1 MQFVTLL
8 HFQLAKRQTQVKHPA
23 MLHIN
28 SLTFRIEGR
37 LLFDNATVAL
47 PEGHTVGFVGRN
59 GTGKSTLLKLILG
72 ELQPESGSCS
82 IPKTARIGTVAQEAP
97 SGSETLIEVV
107 LAADLERNRLLGEA
121 ETATDPHRIAE
132 IQTRLADIDAHTAP
146 ARAATILAGL
156 GFNETAQNEPCSA
169 FSGGWRMRVA
179 LAATLFA
186 EPDVLLLDEP
196 TNYLDLEGVI
206 WLKNYIRTYRHTV
219 LIVSHDRDL
228 LNDAVQSIL
237 HLDQFKLT
245 LYQGNYDTFDRIRRE
260 KQALQLKMKKK
271 QEVARAHMQAFVD
284 RFRYK
289 ASKAK
294 QAQSRLKALEKMQPI
309 ADIMED
315 RVAPFMF
322 PAPARPINPPL
333 VRFEKAAVGYEAGKP
348 VLRNIDLR
356 IDGDDRIAL
365 LGANGN
371 GKSTFAKLLCGR
383 LNVMDGHMRH
393 HKKLDVAYFAQHQLD
408 ELNLGHSPYDHFV
421 DLMPDATEAERRSR
435 LGAYGFGPH
444 LSHNKVETLSG
455 GEKARLLFALA
466 AFQGPNILVLDE
478 PTNHLDV
485 AAREALVYALNEYE
499 GAVILISHD
508 RHLIE
513 ASVDRL
519 WLVDDGTV
527 KPYDGDLDGYSQ
539 LILEKSRTARRDA
552 KAEARAST
560 GNGAKTE
567 KTAASKPKINLVQLK
582 KQIQQQDHKMLELQ
596 EKINILDKALQDP
609 QMYAAQ
615 PKKAADFARLRA
627 KLADDLETTEL
638 GWLKDTE
645 TYEELTTSGG

>member
-1 MQFVTLL
+1 
-8 HFQLAKRQTQVKHPA
+8 

-28 SLTFRIEGR
+28 ALTYRVEGR
-37 LLFDNATVAL
+37 LLIDNATVAL
-47 PEGHTVGFVGRN
+47 PAGHTVGFVGRN

-72 ELQPESGSCS
+72 QIQAEAGSCTV
-82 IPKTARIGTVAQEAP
+82 PRNARIGTVAQEAP

-107 LAADLERNRLLGEA
+107 LEADRERASLLAEA
-121 ETATDPHRIAE
+121 ETATDPNRIAD
-132 IQTRLADIDAHTAP
+132 IQMRLADIDAHSAP
-146 ARAATILAGL
+146 ARAAAILAGL
-156 GFNETAQNEPCSA
+156 GFNDAAQNEPCSA

-179 LAATLFA
+179 LAAALFA

-228 LNDAVQSIL
+228 LNDAVSAIL
-237 HLDQFKLT
+237 HLEQCKLT

-260 KQALQLKMKKK
+260 KQALQMKMKRK
-271 QEVARAHMQAFVD
+271 QDDARQHMQAFVD

-309 ADIMED
+309 ADVIDD
-315 RVAPFMF
+315 RVSPFLF
-322 PAPARPINPPL
+322 PEPARPINPPL
-333 VRFEKAAVGYEAGKP
+333 VRFEKAAVGYEEGKP
-348 VLRNIDLR
+348 ILRNIDLR

-383 LNVMDGHMRH
+383 LGVMDGHMRH
-393 HKKLDVAYFAQHQLD
+393 HKKLNVAYFAQHQLD
-408 ELNLGHSPYDHFV
+408 ELNPGQTPYDHFV
-421 DLMPDATEAERRSR
+421 ELMPEATEAQRRSK
-435 LGAYGFGPH
+435 LGAYGFGAH
-444 LSHNKVETLSG
+444 LTHNKVETLSG

-466 AFQGPNILVLDE
+466 AFHGPNILVLDE

-485 AAREALVYALNEYE
+485 AAREALVHALNEYE

-519 WLVDDGTV
+519 WLVDDSTV
-527 KPYDGDLDGYSQ
+527 KAYDGDLDGYAQ
-539 LILEKSRTARRDA
+539 LVLEKSRTARREA
-552 KAEARAST
+552 KKSARSPTPASEP
-560 GNGAKTE
+560 AKSDP
-567 KTAASKPKINLVQLK
+567 APARVNLVHLK
-582 KQIQQQDHKMLELQ
+582 KQIQQSDSKMLELQ
-596 EKINILDKALQDP
+596 EKITILDRALADP

-615 PKKAADFARLRA
+615 PKKAADFAKLRA
-627 KLADDLETTEL
+627 KLAEDLEATEL
-638 GWLKDTE
+638 NWLRMQE
-645 TYEELTTSGG
+645 TFDSASKGTGKPA

>member
-1 MQFVTLL
+1 
-8 HFQLAKRQTQVKHPA
+8 

-28 SLTFRIEGR
+28 ALTYRVDGR
-37 LLFDNATVAL
+37 LLIDNATVAL
-47 PEGHTVGFVGRN
+47 PAGHTVGFVGRN

-72 ELQPESGSCS
+72 QIPAESGSS
-82 IPKTARIGTVAQEAP
+82 TVPRNARIGTVAQEAP

-107 LAADLERNRLLGEA
+107 LEADKERASLLAEA
-121 ETATDPHRIAE
+121 EMATEPNRIAE
-132 IQTRLADIDAHTAP
+132 IQMRLADIDAHSAP
-146 ARAATILAGL
+146 ARAAAILAGL
-156 GFNETAQNEPCSA
+156 GFNDAAQNEPCSA

-179 LAATLFA
+179 LAAALFA

-228 LNDAVQSIL
+228 LNDAVSAIL
-237 HLDQFKLT
+237 HLEQCKLT

-260 KQALQLKMKKK
+260 KQALQMKMKRK
-271 QEVARAHMQAFVD
+271 QDDARQHMQAFVD

-309 ADIMED
+309 ADVISD
-315 RVAPFMF
+315 RVSPFLF
-322 PAPARPINPPL
+322 PEPARPINPPL
-333 VRFEKAAVGYEAGKP
+333 VRLEKAAVGYEEGKP

-383 LNVMDGHMRH
+383 LGVMDGHMRH
-393 HKKLDVAYFAQHQLD
+393 HKKLNVAYFAQHQLD
-408 ELNLGHSPYDHFV
+408 ELNPGQTPYDHFV
-421 DLMPDATEAERRSR
+421 DLMPDATEAQRRSK
-435 LGAYGFGPH
+435 LGAYGFGAH
-444 LSHNKVETLSG
+444 LTHNKVETLSG

-466 AFQGPNILVLDE
+466 AFHGPNILVLDE

-485 AAREALVYALNEYE
+485 AAREALVHALNEYE

-519 WLVDDGTV
+519 WLVDEGTV
-527 KPYDGDLDGYSQ
+527 KAYDGDLDGYAQ
-539 LILEKSRTARRDA
+539 LVLDKSRTARREA
-552 KAEARAST
+552 RKSARAST
-560 GNGAKTE
+560 PANEPAK
-567 KTAASKPKINLVQLK
+567 SKPAPAKVNLVHLK
-582 KQIQQQDHKMLELQ
+582 KQIQQSDSKMLELQ
-596 EKINILDKALQDP
+596 GKITILDRALADP

-615 PKKAADFARLRA
+615 PKKAADFAKLRA
-627 KLADDLETTEL
+627 KLAEDLEATEL
-638 GWLKDTE
+638 DWLRMQETFDTA
-645 TYEELTTSGG
+645 SNGPARPV